1 MTLALVLSLT
11 LSFSSVLP
19 AFAETPTPTLDKLHE
34 AGVTMPDSTEVYP
47 ESAYKLEEINNA
59 DPENFPENAITLYEK
74 TEVIKYYDP
83 TTGQEVAESDRLPDV
98 EYKEVI
104 TIQTTPKYYT
114 VELKQT
120 TYGDPNGDTTLNFGW
135 EKNAK
140 GNLEFKQNSTNPQ
153 GQAIEY
159 KYSPSSFNETITKT
173 IDNGTVTDPSGT
185 TSSNPYLFNSGAGLN
200 NPEGTTTSIDN
211 VLYKDNKV
219 TCTLESTISSYK
231 YAEIK
236 GGAVYNAGNISEITG
251 AFINN
256 GITAN
261 AIETAGSAYI
271 YSYGGAIYNAENA
284 EIGNITADFIGNYAK
299 SENRYAEGGAIAN
312 AGGTIG
318 DITGDFIGNYAK
330 SENNNA
336 YGGAINNNWY
346 STIGD
351 ITGDFIGNYA
361 KSENN
366 NAYGG
371 AIYNVYDSTIG
382 NITGD
387 FIGNYATASSSA
399 NGGAIYNVRTIGDIT
414 GDFIGNY
421 VSSSSSSYDAN
432 GGAIYNVYDST
443 IGNITGDFIGNYAT
457 ASSSANGGAIYN
469 VRTIGDITGDFIGN
483 YVSSSS
489 SSYDANGGAI
499 YNYEGTIGDITGDFI
514 GNYVSSSSSSAN
526 GGAICNKGTIGDI
539 TGDFIGNYA
548 TGDNNIIA
556 GAISNYSEGTIGEIN
571 GDFIG
576 NYVQS
581 SFTGKGGAIYHYTAS
596 QNIVSVGYITGDFV
610 GNYVLGGTGTAEGG
624 AIYNHVSAGTI
635 SIGDIVGDFV
645 GNYVNSSGDDAYG
658 GAIYNSSSYSS
669 NGQNHIVL
677 GDITGDFI
685 GNYATASSSAYGG
698 AIYNYTENG
707 DTNGNS
713 TIGNI
718 SGDFV
723 DNYVSADIASGGA
736 IYNKTYYVKDFTGD
750 VSTIGNITGNFINNH
765 AQSLFDTTGGAIH
778 NYYAQIGD
786 ITGDFIGNYASSA
799 KGSAFGGAIYHECF
813 SFDFDDTAVAPIGNI
828 TGNFIGNYTSAL
840 NESYGGAIY
849 NKGGQIG
856 YLSGNFMG
864 NYAQSESSYAQ
875 GGAIFNNYGT
885 IGDIRGDFIGN
896 YASGNDYVY
905 GGAIYNSGTI
915 GNITGDFIG
924 NYAKSEN
931 NYAFGGAIYNS
942 GTIEDITGSFINN
955 HATATGENSI
965 AQGGAIWTSESLNII
980 AQDGGQSVFSG
991 NYTESNGVKTP
1002 NAIYIA
1008 GATPS
1013 SSMETSIVSF
1023 DTEKIILEES
1033 NVSNDTM
1040 STIMLNA
1047 NTNGT
1052 IVFNDQIEG
1061 SHSNFVSNIYQI
1073 NIIGMDE
1080 NFSGKDEMYAA
1091 LGLSADAT
1099 VSDVV
1104 DAYFDFIVEQEFG
1117 DEGLPPEYAD
1127 QIDVL
1132 KGSLLGSLIEIGAVE
1147 TSDPDLISSDP
1158 KGSYNLKIT
1167 GDSTGKVILNNDII
1181 NANISLDNT
1190 NLYLGRENVFDQSQS
1205 LSLNSGNLYLNNN
1218 SIGTMHIP
1226 TLNLNGNTNLS
1237 VDVDLA
1243 NKQMDRITADNYN
1256 ITNND
1261 AFINVNNINLLSDSN
1276 QQSTSIPF
1284 ADEQLANNVQYSGPS
1299 PIAYSPIYKYDVS
1312 YSTNPEDNLGYFF
1325 FNRSGSS
1332 SGNQSD
1338 AFNPA
1343 VLTPSVATQAGAYTT
1358 QLQTFNY
1365 AFQHADT
1372 FMNIPYLERVAII
1385 NQNKYALSPT
1395 GDATDVGTY
1404 SPLLVKEH
1412 TPGFWFKPYASF
1424 ENIPLKNGPK
1434 VSNIN
1439 YGSLIGYDSPITE
1452 ISNGFERVL
1461 TGYIGYNGASQRYQG
1476 VDTYQNGG
1484 LLGSTITLYKG
1495 NFFNATTL
1503 SVGASSGDSTNMY
1516 GSENYAMLLAGIANK
1531 TGYNIEFLRG
1541 KLILQPNFLISY
1553 TFVNTFDYR
1562 NSAGLKIESDPLN
1575 AIQLSPGIKL
1585 IGNSKNGWQPY
1596 IGVNMVWN
1604 LLQDSK
1610 VTANDVRLPEMSIKP
1625 YVQYGVGLQKRFNE
1639 KFMAYGQAMI
1649 HNGGR
1654 NGVSFS
1660 AGFRWKVGKD

>member
-1 MTLALVLSLT
+1 MEVNDIEIVSKPACTNAFNLSGGGYKPLKTKHFASAMTLALVLSLT

-19 AFAETPTPTLDKLHE
+19 AFAETPVPTLDKLHE

-59 DPENFPENAITLYEK
+59 DPENLPENAITLYEK

-120 TYGDPNGDTTLNFGW
+120 TYGDPNGDTTLNFAW
-135 EKNAK
+135 EKNTE
-140 GNLEFKQNSTNPQ
+140 GNLEFKQNPQNTQ
-153 GQAIEY
+153 GQTIKY
-159 KYSPSSFNETITKT
+159 KYSPSSFSETITKT

-219 TCTLESTISSYK
+219 TGTLESTTSGYK
-231 YAEIK
+231 HAEIK

-284 EIGNITADFIGNYAK
+284 EIGNITADFIGNYATTT
-299 SENRYAEGGAIAN
+299 SSSSAYGGAIYNTA
-312 AGGTIG
+312 TIG
-318 DITGDFIGNYAK
+318 DITGDFIGNYVSSSYSDA
-330 SENNNA
+330 E
-336 YGGAINNNWY
+336 GGAINNNWY

-361 KSENN
+361 TGYSALGGAIFNSGTIGDIAGDFIGN
-366 NAYGG
+366 YAAASFSANGG
-371 AIYNVYDSTIG
+371 AIYNGYHSTIG

-421 VSSSSSSYDAN
+421 VSSSSS
-432 GGAIYNVYDST
+432 
-443 IGNITGDFIGNYAT
+443 
-457 ASSSANGGAIYN
+457 
-469 VRTIGDITGDFIGN
+469 
-483 YVSSSS
+483 
-489 SSYDANGGAI
+489 ANGGAI

-514 GNYVSSSSSSAN
+514 GNYVSSSSSSSAN

-556 GAISNYSEGTIGEIN
+556 GAISNYSEGTIGDIN

-624 AIYNHVSAGTI
+624 AIYNRVSAGTI

-685 GNYATASSSAYGG
+685 GNYAISTNGYTFSNANGG
-698 AIYNYTENG
+698 AIYNYTQNG
-707 DTNGNS
+707 DTNDNS

-723 DNYVSADIASGGA
+723 DNYVSANSASGGA

-765 AQSLFDTTGGAIH
+765 AQSVFDTTGGAIH

-799 KGSAFGGAIYHECF
+799 KGSAF
-813 SFDFDDTAVAPIGNI
+813 
-828 TGNFIGNYTSAL
+828 
-840 NESYGGAIY
+840 GGAIY

-896 YASGNDYVY
+896 YAQSNGKYAS
-905 GGAIYNSGTI
+905 GGAIYNDERI
-915 GNITGDFIG
+915 GNITGDFI
-924 NYAKSEN
+924 N
-931 NYAFGGAIYNS
+931 NYVEASTEVYGGAVYNS
-942 GTIEDITGSFINN
+942 YTTGNIAGSFINN

-1002 NAIYIA
+1002 NAIYIV

-1218 SIGTMHIP
+1218 SIGTMHVP

-1276 QQSTSIPF
+1276 QQSTSILF
-1284 ADEQLANNVQYSGPS
+1284 ADEQLANNVQYTGIS

-1372 FMNIPYLERVAII
+1372 FMNIPYLERVAIV